1 MPNSIDFYKGILLH
15 IISVRIIVPRK
26 YELII
31 VPLKYELIQVILCQN
46 NSVILNLSAI
56 CPTEYNDNDNRSFN
70 CFLI

>member
-15 IISVRIIVPRK
+15 VISVRIIVPRK
-26 YELII
+26 YELI
-31 VPLKYELIQVILCQN
+31 QVILCQS

-56 CPTEYNDNDNRSFN
+56 CPTEYNDNDNRGFN